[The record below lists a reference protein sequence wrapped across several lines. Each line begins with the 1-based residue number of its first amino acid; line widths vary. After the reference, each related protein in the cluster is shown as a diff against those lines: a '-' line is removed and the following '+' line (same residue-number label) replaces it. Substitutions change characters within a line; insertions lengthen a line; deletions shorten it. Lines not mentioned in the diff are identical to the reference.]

1 MDELKG
7 ENKNSKL
14 LKKGDS
20 MWRDLDEWMAAKD
33 KVVSSLEQKK
43 SSSSSK

>member
-1 MDELKG
+1 MQG
-7 ENKNSKL
+7 EAKKMQL

-33 KVVSSLEQKK
+33 KVVNSLGPNILT
-43 SSSSSK
+43 